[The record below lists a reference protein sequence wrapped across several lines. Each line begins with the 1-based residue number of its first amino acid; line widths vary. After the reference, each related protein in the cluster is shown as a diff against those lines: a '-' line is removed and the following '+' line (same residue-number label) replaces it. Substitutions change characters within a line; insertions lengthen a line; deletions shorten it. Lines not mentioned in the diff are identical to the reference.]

1 MKHILN
7 SIKDTLLLTY
17 VIFAVIALIGLID
30 TLICAKPFQWEYLI
44 WTMIYSTAFVLIF
57 AFIGNEKI
65 SKWLTRGLYL
75 VFIVL
80 FFVIPF
86 ASGFFDHL
94 GCLFFSLVL
103 ATKIEKVYLIFKDAR
118 VKSKS
123 KIESGK

>member
-7 SIKDTLLLTY
+7 SIKVTLLLTY

-30 TLICAKPFQWEYLI
+30 NLICAEPFQWEYLI

-80 FFVIPF
+80 FFVIPL
-86 ASGFFDHL
+86 ASDFFDHL
-94 GCLFFSLVL
+94 VYLFFSLVL

-123 KIESGK
+123 KTKSSE